1 LYVDIPARRF
11 TGQHLRQISKMGKI
25 LVDLLLILP
34 TLLVSSRGTW
44 AMPGEIPTVGF
55 LGAGQM
61 ATALARGWVA
71 AGLLQ
76 PHQII
81 ASDPLP
87 KARQTFTDL
96 TRARS
101 TASNLE
107 VLQAGKLL
115 VLAVKPQFMPALL
128 AEIREKVTSN
138 HIVVSIAAGMTLKQL
153 ADVLGNQCRL
163 IRVMP
168 NTPCLV
174 GASASAFS
182 LGENAHSEDAV
193 LVERLFNAVGLAFRL
208 PENLLDAVTGLSG
221 SGPAYVYVMIE
232 ALSDGGVRM
241 GLPRDVA
248 NALAAQTVLGA
259 AKMVLETGSHTSQLK
274 DHVASPAGTTIAGL
288 HALER
293 GGVRAALMNAV
304 EAATHRA
311 RELGSQ

>member
-1 LYVDIPARRF
+1 
-11 TGQHLRQISKMGKI
+11 
-25 LVDLLLILP
+25 
-34 TLLVSSRGTW
+34 
-44 AMPGEIPTVGF
+44 MPGEIPTVGF

-61 ATALARGWVA
+61 ATALARGWIA

-76 PHQII
+76 AQQVI

-87 KARQTFTDL
+87 KARQSFAEL
-96 TRARS
+96 TRAKI
-101 TASNLE
+101 TANNLE
-107 VLQAGKLL
+107 VVQAGKLL
-115 VLAVKPQFMPALL
+115 VLAVKPQFMAALL
-128 AEIREKVTSN
+128 AEIGPKTTFD
-138 HIVVSIAAGMTLKQL
+138 HLIVSIAAGVTLKQL
-153 ADVLGNQCRL
+153 AERLGKKCRL

-182 LGENAHSEDAV
+182 LGEDAKPEDAA

-208 PENLLDAVTGLSG
+208 PEYLLDAVTGLSG

-248 NALAAQTVLGA
+248 TALAAQTVLGA
-259 AKMVLETGSHTSQLK
+259 AKMVLETGSHPSQLK

-293 GGVRAALMNAV
+293 GSVRSAFMNAV
-304 EAATHRA
+304 EAATERA
-311 RELGSQ
+311 RELGNR